1 MFQGMLTLIIR
12 KIPIFPLEQEVPNAN
27 IGHLKRR
34 VKRVGRHVDDV
45 VAEALMCIEEQALSM
60 RFNATSFEKEPKR
73 RNRG

>member
-1 MFQGMLTLIIR
+1 MLTFIVG
-12 KIPIFPLEQEVPNAN
+12 KVAIFPLEQEVPNAN

-60 RFNATSFEKEPKR
+60 RFNATSFEKELEQ